1 MVICPS
7 LFNVVLRP
15 PRRELQS
22 PVLGQA
28 QGGVAGLFS
37 LMAAASRAF
46 CSLYSRIFR
55 WRL

>member
-15 PRRELQS
+15 PHRELQS